1 MIIKNYVVNDMY
13 EAMVLIKQEL
23 GNEAVIISKRE
34 VRQKG
39 FTGLFR
45 RKMLEVTAA
54 TEVASKIG
62 NGIVKKTNSISPVP
76 QQEVM
81 REIAAVGQIESKT
94 TEDLKEEMQQIKS
107 IVQKLIEKSDI
118 PTEKANIDEIKN
130 LMIEMDFHIA
140 VINDFE
146 QYCIEKSIKFDSV
159 DKSILIDFIED
170 RFEKKVKAMD
180 VGGRIKTFIGP
191 TGVGK
196 TTTIAKIVS
205 NEALVNQRSI
215 GLITID
221 TYRIGAVE
229 QLKIYA
235 NILGIPVKVVFS
247 PEDLPEAIEYFKDKD
262 LIFIDTTGRSHKNIH
277 QLNEL
282 KSYLELCE
290 DMKIYLVASMVT
302 KNTDFVKTIEN
313 YKKIN
318 FDSIILTKFDE
329 TYSNGNILNVAYFT
343 DKPISFICKGQVV
356 PDDIENATKDIL
368 HKYVWGEEK

>member
-23 GNEAVIISKRE
+23 GNDAVIVSKRE

-39 FTGLFR
+39 FTGLFK

-54 TEVASKIG
+54 IDVTAKQGS
-62 NGIVKKTNSISPVP
+62 GIVKRMDAAPYISPQEAVREVTAV
-76 QQEVM
+76 QQM
-81 REIAAVGQIESKT
+81 ESKT

-107 IVQKLIEKSDI
+107 IVQRLMEKTDATS
-118 PTEKANIDEIKN
+118 EKTNMDEIKN
-130 LMIEMDFHIA
+130 LMIEMDFHTV
-140 VINDFE
+140 VISDFE
-146 QYCIEKSIKFDSV
+146 QYCKERSIKSDSIN
-159 DKSILIDFIED
+159 KSVLMDFIEE
-170 RFEKKVKAMD
+170 RFKEKVKAMD

-196 TTTIAKIVS
+196 TTTIAKLVS
-205 NEALVNQRSI
+205 NEALVNQKSI

-247 PEDLPEAIEYFKDKD
+247 PEDLPEAIESFKDKD
-262 LIFIDTTGRSHKNIH
+262 LIFIDSTGRSHKNIH

-282 KSYLELCE
+282 KSYLDQCE

-302 KNTDFVKTIEN
+302 KNIDFIKTIEN
-313 YKKIN
+313 YKKIG

-329 TYSNGNILNVAYFT
+329 TYSTGNILNAGYFT

-368 HKYVWGEEK
+368 LKYIWGEVK